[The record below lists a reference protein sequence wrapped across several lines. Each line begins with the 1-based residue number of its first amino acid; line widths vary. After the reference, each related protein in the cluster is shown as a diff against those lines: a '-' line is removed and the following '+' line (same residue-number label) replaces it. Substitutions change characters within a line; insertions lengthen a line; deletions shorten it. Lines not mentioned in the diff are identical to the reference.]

1 MINKRCIRKTMMI
14 EKKKKKKTISL
25 ITVLVRF
32 LILLI
37 GFTMHK
43 TSCLSMHWMHC
54 GILTPIRNT
63 GRLV

>member
-1 MINKRCIRKTMMI
+1 MMI

-43 TSCLSMHWMHC
+43 TFCLSMHWMHC